1 MFIKKAL
8 ISLSLVP
15 LLLSSSPATTEL
27 TANLATYLE
36 HYKNPSIRLH
46 LGCGQSHF
54 NGYINIDFPSSE
66 HTVQTHSPADV
77 YADITKIK
85 VPENCVEEIR
95 SHHLFEHF
103 DRSMALSLLCK
114 WHLWI
119 KPGGVL
125 VIETPDFEAS
135 AKVVLSQN
143 YSYAQKQ
150 ISMRHM
156 FGSHE
161 AHWAIHCD
169 GWYQEKFIHVLSSL
183 GYTDITV
190 QKYSGNKLIPNVTV
204 RAKKTEALSA
214 EELSS
219 RAKKVL
225 RDYMVDG
232 GDESMWRVW
241 CKNFDENFLNYK

>member
-1 MFIKKAL
+1 
-8 ISLSLVP
+8 
-15 LLLSSSPATTEL
+15 
-27 TANLATYLE
+27 
-36 HYKNPSIRLH
+36 
-46 LGCGQSHF
+46 
-54 NGYINIDFPSSE
+54 
-66 HTVQTHSPADV
+66 
-77 YADITKIK
+77 
-85 VPENCVEEIR
+85 
-95 SHHLFEHF
+95 
-103 DRSMALSLLCK
+103 
-114 WHLWI
+114 LWI